1 MADKIETGK
10 ITAEDAGKAL
20 HQLSFA
26 SDDEPAQEITEPL
39 PIPLPLVTDPPA
51 EETKPAEPVEET
63 PAVTTEE
70 PVEEAK
76 PAAGEDDVASLQA
89 RLDES
94 ESRSKRRM
102 EAVQSRHQESIRILR
117 DRYLRKSTASDRAAK
132 VIEAALGED
141 GVDKDEAQRVVQE
154 LKGTMHPDSSSYAPP
169 TPQPSGVATEDQ
181 RLVFNDFLNEQGMEL
196 TEAQEFGEW
205 ISTKAGKAMS
215 PTEVAVAN
223 ESLDGFLRLAHRR
236 WKEGTGEKDRE
247 AQRTD
252 AQDAVRVV
260 QRNQKN
266 KARAAAG
273 PGGAPKKQ
281 PTSPSTAIDNRK
293 LSKEDISALV
303 RQSVTQYH

>member
-1 MADKIETGK
+1 MAEKTETGK

-20 HQLSFA
+20 HQLSF
-26 SDDEPAQEITEPL
+26 DGDENPQEEVITQ
-39 PIPLPLVTDPPA
+39 PLPLVTDPPA
-51 EETKPAEPVEET
+51 EDPKPAEPVEEA
-63 PAVTTEE
+63 PAVTTEK

-76 PAAGEDDVASLQA
+76 PAAGEDDVASLKT
-89 RLDES
+89 RLEDEQG
-94 ESRSKRRM
+94 RSKRRL

-117 DRYLRKSTASDRAAK
+117 DRHLRKSTALDRATK
-132 VIEAALGED
+132 VIESALTDE

-154 LKGTMHPDSSSYAPP
+154 SRGTMHPDSSSYVPP
-169 TPQPSGVATEDQ
+169 APQPSGVATEEQ

-196 TEAQEFGEW
+196 EEAKEFGEW
-205 ISTKAGKAMS
+205 ISTQAGKAMS

-223 ESLDGFLRLAHRR
+223 ESLDGFLRLAHSR
-236 WKEGTGEKDRE
+236 WKEGIGEKGKE
-247 AQRTD
+247 ALRTD

-281 PTSPSTAIDNRK
+281 PTSPSTAIDYRK
-293 LSKEDISALV
+293 MTKEDVSALV
-303 RQSVTQYH
+303 KLSVTQHH